1 MSRKIS
7 LVITAMLA
15 VGFIAGGCSGKKVD
29 TGNLKEVA
37 TRAAG
42 NVTVVLLNSTGE
54 LKQGQNE
61 FVVQFRNQQG
71 QAIDVGNVQ
80 LGSSMTMP
88 SMAPMSGDSELTP
101 TGQTGT
107 YRVKSNFAMSGAWHF
122 TLSWDGRYGQGN
134 TAFNSNVR

>member
-1 MSRKIS
+1 MSRKRL
-7 LVITAMLA
+7 LVITAMMVA
-15 VGFIAGGCSGKKVD
+15 GFIAGGCGGNKVD
-29 TGNLKEVA
+29 TGNLKEVT
-37 TRAAG
+37 TRAVG

-54 LKQGQNE
+54 LRQGQNE

-71 QAIDVGNVQ
+71 QPIDVGEVQ
-80 LGSSMTMP
+80 LGSSMSMP

-101 TGQTGT
+101 TGKTGT

-122 TLSWDGRYGQGN
+122 TVSWNGRSGQGN